1 MIAPQ
6 SDTGTGHNGP
16 SFGTEF
22 DELIPHSLRQTFA
35 AQEDHL
41 RELIR
46 SHPVAA
52 VCGALALGFA
62 FARWLR
68 REV

>member
-1 MIAPQ
+1 MIDPH
-6 SDTGTGHNGP
+6 SDAATGHNGP
-16 SFGTEF
+16 SSGEEF
-22 DELIPHSLRQTFA
+22 SELFPHSLRETLT

-46 SHPVAA
+46 SHPIAA

-62 FARWLR
+62 VARWLR
-68 REV
+68 DA